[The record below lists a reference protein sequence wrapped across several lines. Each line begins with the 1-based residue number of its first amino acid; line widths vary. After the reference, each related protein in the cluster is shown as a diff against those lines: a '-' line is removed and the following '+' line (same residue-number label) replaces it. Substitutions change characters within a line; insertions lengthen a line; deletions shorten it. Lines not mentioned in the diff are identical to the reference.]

1 MLWCLILKTYILS
14 LQEIKEFPAV
24 NPQEIDEELRKLV
37 SWGKY
42 FKKFWTSSSYHL
54 DDSRQGA
61 ESKLP
66 FPKPFLFIQRTDLA
80 SVLEVE

>member
-24 NPQEIDEELRKLV
+24 NPQEIDEQLRKLV
-37 SWGKY
+37 SWGNDLQ
-42 FKKFWTSSSYHL
+42 KFWTSSSYHL
-54 DDSRQGA
+54 DDARQGA

-66 FPKPFLFIQRTDLA
+66 FLKLLLRIFYTKD
-80 SVLEVE
+80 